1 MHGIFLYLFMV
12 DSQLNILIEKHS
24 KGENSALIC
33 PIFSQSLKLAIY
45 GAFWGRSFFSKL
57 FELTTSFDE

>member
-1 MHGIFLYLFMV
+1 MHEIYLFLV
-12 DSQLNILIEKHS
+12 DLQLNILIGKHS

-45 GAFWGRSFFSKL
+45 SAF
-57 FELTTSFDE
+57 